1 MKHLILLAF
10 ISCGF
15 FFDAGI
21 SAQTGQLDAS
31 YGAGGTVA
39 LPDPDLDAYAS
50 ARIAMHN
57 LSDIVAA
64 GVNNLQKV
72 FAYRLPL
79 LLNGDIDPNFG
90 NNGLA
95 VWPEQYP
102 GNADIYLALAA
113 PDNKTLV
120 VVNEYDYSGPDFDR
134 TRLYM
139 FDLKG
144 NPELTFGDQ
153 GALMLDLAPGINEEY
168 LYKGVAMPD
177 GKILLCGLVYDDDLP
192 QGIIIRLN
200 PDGSFDETFNGTGR
214 YILPENLGF
223 SAFAT
228 LALTPNG
235 QIMLGGLILNASM
248 DGGTPI
254 LFKLNADGTPDT
266 QFGDNGLLLMEF
278 AEDLL
283 YYVGDIIYFPN
294 GQMMVLGVDIDQL
307 AVTVMSLKTDGSLN
321 TSAFGGMGFAP
332 IPVPNDGEIY
342 DLPRFAHSDYARVF
356 VMFGYG
362 FFDESIFEFKEGYLL
377 TAINLGLFPDPGF
390 GDNGFVSNLEFGIG
404 QDIAVDQT
412 GAIYVC
418 SRDANESL
426 IHVSRYK
433 GYPTISTR
441 APALLSELAITPNPA
456 GEHIGLRLSLPQA
469 ESLQIALIGPDGRLC
484 EVLAPFNPYAEG
496 EHRPQFTLSKRYAPG
511 VYRIAVS
518 ATDGRTV
525 TAALNIVR

>member
-1 MKHLILLAF
+1 MKHFILLAL

-39 LPDPDLDAYAS
+39 LPDPDLSAYAS

-64 GVNNLQKV
+64 GVNDLQKV
-72 FAYRLPL
+72 FAYRLPF
-79 LLNGDIDPNFG
+79 LLNGDVDPNFG

-120 VVNEYDYSGPDFDR
+120 VVNEYDYGGLNFDR

-144 NPELTFGDQ
+144 NPELTFGNQ

-177 GKILLCGLVYDDDLP
+177 GKILLCGWVSDGDIP

-214 YILPENLGF
+214 YTLSEDLGA

-235 QIMLGGLILNASM
+235 QIMLGGIIL
-248 DGGTPI
+248 DTQTDYGTPI
-254 LFKLNADGTPDT
+254 LFKINADGTPDA
-266 QFGDNGLLLMEF
+266 QFGDNGLLVMEF
-278 AEDLL
+278 AKDLM
-283 YYVGDIIYFPN
+283 YYVGDVLYFPN
-294 GQMMVLGVDIDQL
+294 GKMMVLGANFNESSVII
-307 AVTVMSLKTDGSLN
+307 MSLNADGSLN

-332 IPVPNDGEIY
+332 IPVPNNGAIY

-362 FFDESIFEFKEGYLL
+362 FFDESIFEYKEGYLL

-390 GDNGFVSNLEFGIG
+390 GDNGFVNNLELGIG
-404 QDIAVDQT
+404 EDLAVDQT

-426 IHVSRYK
+426 INVSRYK
-433 GYPTISTR
+433 GYPTISTH
-441 APALLSELAITPNPA
+441 APALLNELAVTPNPA
-456 GEHIGLRLSLPQA
+456 GEHIVLRLSLPQA
-469 ESLQIALIGPDGRLC
+469 ESLQIVLIGPDGRLC
-484 EVLAPFNPYAEG
+484 EVLAPFSPYSDG
-496 EHRPQFTLSKRYAPG
+496 EHRLQFTLGSRYAPG

-518 ATDGRTV
+518 ASDGRAA
-525 TAALNIVR
+525 TAALNITR